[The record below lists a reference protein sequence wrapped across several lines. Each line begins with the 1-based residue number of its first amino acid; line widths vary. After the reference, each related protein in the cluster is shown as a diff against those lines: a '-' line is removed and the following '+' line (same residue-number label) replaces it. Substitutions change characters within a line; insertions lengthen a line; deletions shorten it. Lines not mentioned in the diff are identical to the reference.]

1 MTPTPYPDKLA
12 RSNAPIPAPRFPTTV
27 RSVIIVSEDIVT
39 IAAARPITAWAP
51 PTSGIS
57 LLVRLRVA
65 VRTVISDMPSTK
77 ALLLPRRSIHAP
89 TGRADTPSRAG
100 YSAKTRPER
109 ALEIGNPLEPKRYTG
124 KIIRIVPKPIRVRKT
139 ET

>member
-77 ALLLPRRSIHAP
+77 ALLLPLRSIHAP
-89 TGRADTPSRAG
+89 TGRPD
-100 YSAKTRPER
+100 
-109 ALEIGNPLEPKRYTG
+109 
-124 KIIRIVPKPIRVRKT
+124 IVPRLGPKERWRLVVRWNL
-139 ET
+139 